1 MYERSDGQA
10 YERIRYGR
18 TNERATKERMN
29 EPTTNVRTK
38 ERKNEK
44 KDGPLTSQ
52 SKYQG
57 HLLTK
62 GELKDMNDKTKL

>member
-1 MYERSDGQA
+1 MNE
-10 YERIRYGR
+10 R
-18 TNERATKERMN
+18 TNPRRK
-29 EPTTNVRTK
+29 K

-44 KDGPLTSQ
+44 KDGPLTVQ

-62 GELKDMNDKTKL
+62 GELKDINDKTIL

>member
-10 YERIRYGR
+10 YERIRDGR
-18 TNERATKERMN
+18 TNERTSDKRTNER
-29 EPTTNVRTK
+29 TNPRRKK

-44 KDGPLTSQ
+44 KDGPLTFQ

-62 GELKDMNDKTKL
+62 GELKDMNDKTIL